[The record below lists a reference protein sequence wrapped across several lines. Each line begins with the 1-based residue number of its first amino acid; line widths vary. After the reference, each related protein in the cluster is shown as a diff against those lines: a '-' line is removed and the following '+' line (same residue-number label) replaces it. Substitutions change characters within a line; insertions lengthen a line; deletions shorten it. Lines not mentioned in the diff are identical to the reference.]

1 MQECL
6 TLELTVINASLSQTS
21 LAVEITDLLWK
32 GLRCTVA
39 IDGEVPFLSLD
50 IRIDAGDAATSLV
63 VSVKPFKDNGTASVV
78 VENEDMEGCSAM
90 VVLLDAQGSLVAQ
103 AATVI
108 GG

>member
-1 MQECL
+1 MPL
-6 TLELTVINASLSQTS
+6 VSQ
-21 LAVEITDLLWK
+21 ADGE
-32 GLRCTVA
+32 GAVA

-90 VVLLDAQGSLVAQ
+90 VVLLDAQGSLIAQ
-103 AATVI
+103 AATVR